1 MRRVPL
7 AGLILLCAGLF
18 PVRHASAASENA
30 VSLVAAE
37 NFYGDVAAQIAG
49 AHVTV
54 TSIMNNPDQD
64 PHLFEAS
71 PSVARDLATAQ
82 IVVANGA
89 DYDPWVGKLL
99 GAMAK
104 APDGASGRKILIV
117 ADVMHRKPG
126 ANPHLWYDPS
136 VMPVVAKTIAA
147 DLIATDPTH
156 AAEYDQRLQ
165 AFITSLE
172 PLQSKIADLKQ
183 RFAGVAITATEP
195 IFGLMAKALGLKMR
209 NERFQ
214 LAVMNNTE
222 PRASDVAEFEDDLR
236 GRRVRVLI
244 VNRQATDAAAQRLV
258 DIAKQ
263 AGVPIVAVTET
274 EPAGLQYQDWMLSQ
288 LKALEAALASAA

>member
-222 PRASDVAEFEDDLR
+222 PRASDVAAFEDDLR

>member
-71 PSVARDLATAQ
+71 PSGARDLATAQ

-89 DYDPWVGKLL
+89 DYDPWIGKLL
-99 GAMAK
+99 GATAK

-222 PRASDVAEFEDDLR
+222 PRASDVAAFEDDLR

>member
-222 PRASDVAEFEDDLR
+222 PRASDVAAFEDDLR

-274 EPAGLQYQDWMLSQ
+274 EPAGLHYQDWMLSQ